1 MAAANAQIGVAK
13 AAYYPS
19 ITISALGGGESRVF
33 GGLFDAPSLVWSLGA
48 SLVQPVFQG
57 GRLDANVEFAR
68 ANYDATVATYRRV
81 VLTAMQEVED
91 GITGLA
97 SLERAD
103 AQARIAV
110 ETARRVLELASAR
123 YEGGATTYLDVIT
136 AQQSLLAAERLAAQL
151 SGQRLLTSV
160 FLIKA
165 LGGGW
170 EQPARAAGG

>member
-1 MAAANAQIGVAK
+1 
-13 AAYYPS
+13 
-19 ITISALGGGESRVF
+19 
-33 GGLFDAPSLVWSLGA
+33 
-48 SLVQPVFQG
+48 
-57 GRLDANVEFAR
+57 
-68 ANYDATVATYRRV
+68 
-81 VLTAMQEVED
+81 MQEVED

-110 ETARRVLELASAR
+110 ETARRVLELANAR
-123 YEGGATTYLDVIT
+123 YEGGATTYLDVIV
-136 AQQSLLAAERLAAQL
+136 AQQALLSAERQAAQL
-151 SGQRLLTSV
+151 GGQRLLTSV